1 MPKYCY
7 QCDNCNQQY
16 YVWHGMTEGLEVC
29 DKCASPSVFRI
40 PSMISEV
47 INNEVKEKAGSVVIG
62 SIEEAR
68 EEVKEFKRNATK
80 EINK

>member
-7 QCDNCNQQY
+7 QCDNCSQQY
-16 YVWHGMTEGLEVC
+16 YVWHGMTEGLEAC
-29 DKCASPSVFRI
+29 IECASPSVFRI
-40 PSMISEV
+40 PSMVSEI
-47 INNEVKEKAGSVVIG
+47 INDEVKEKVGTVVIE

-68 EEVKEFKRNATK
+68 KEIEDFKRNATK

>member
-7 QCDNCNQQY
+7 RCDNCSQQY
-16 YVWHGMTEGLEVC
+16 YVWHGMTEGLEAC
-29 DKCASPSVFRI
+29 IKCASPSVFRI
-40 PSMISEV
+40 PSIVSEI
-47 INNEVKEKAGSVVIG
+47 INDNKKEKVGTVVIE

-68 EEVKEFKRNATK
+68 KEIEEFKRNATK